1 MSASS
6 PQPNAAPAG
15 VATPAPAPRP
25 PPPASASDVLAQGR
39 APFDACYARART
51 VRPDLPRTTVEMT
64 FTMDDDGKLL
74 NVDFVYRNRMDDA
87 AKDCMRAA
95 AEALKFP
102 PSLRGKQTGTIVFT
116 PP

>member
-1 MSASS
+1 MNASS
-6 PQPNAAPAG
+6 PQTSAAPAA
-15 VATPAPAPRP
+15 VATPTPPPRP
-25 PPPASASDVLAQGR
+25 LPPASASDVLAQGR
-39 APFDACYARART
+39 APFDACYARARA

-116 PP
+116 PQ